1 MRQQL
6 RRLGYAGVA
15 LQGLLSALAPK
26 AGIAVTKRLLGL
38 NFDGTEELDAKPW
51 YVRQTRAVGIG
62 MVAMGVAGLLLE
74 DRAESQAEEPESAAE
89 IEPEL
94 DADATESED

>member
-1 MRQQL
+1 MLQKL

-15 LQGLLSALAPK
+15 LQGLVSAVVPK

-38 NFDGTEELDAKPW
+38 NFEGTDELEAKPW

-62 MVAMGVAGLLLE
+62 MVAMGLAGLLLE
-74 DRAESQAEEPESAAE
+74 DRAEEETDVPDTDAESDAIE
-89 IEPEL
+89 IE
-94 DADATESED
+94 D